1 MFVILGLCPSV
12 FAVAV
17 CRLFVSVKPNITGH
31 FIKLYDVLIS
41 EKTETR
47 ATRRVAKHRFELRC
61 VVSFMKSMIL
71 SMILYKTLARTTEFQ
86 SWLFISFTKRSLGI
100 VLFDNF
106 VVVAAA
112 LVGQF

>member
-61 VVSFMKSMIL
+61 VVNFMKSMIL

-86 SWLFISFTKRSLGI
+86 SWLFISSP
-100 VLFDNF
+100 N
-106 VVVAAA
+106 AAQE
-112 LVGQF
+112 LSFLTILWLWLRP